1 MPCKAGDFQ
10 HYGRGMH
17 TTMVEYKEI
26 DEEKERIKESE
37 LEMERR

>member
-10 HYGRGMH
+10 HDGRGMH

-26 DEEKERIKESE
+26 DEKKERIKESKFE
-37 LEMERR
+37 TERR